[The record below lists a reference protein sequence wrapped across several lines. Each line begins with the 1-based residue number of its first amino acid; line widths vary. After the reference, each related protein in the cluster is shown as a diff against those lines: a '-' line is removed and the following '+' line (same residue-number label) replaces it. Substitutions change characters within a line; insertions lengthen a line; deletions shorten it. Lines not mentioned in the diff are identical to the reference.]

1 MSMPDLEEKQM
12 KEFSFWYSETY
23 TFKGWFQA
31 ESEEQ
36 ARTFLARVEDGEW
49 ELEELLEFQKRGK
62 GYELE
67 LDEGSLE
74 DVSE

>member
-1 MSMPDLEEKQM
+1 M
-12 KEFSFWYSETY
+12 KEYSFWYSETY
-23 TFKGWFQA
+23 TYKAWFEA

-49 ELEELLEFQKRGK
+49 ELEELPEFQKSDK
-62 GYELE
+62 AYEVE
-67 LDEGSLE
+67 LDMPSFE

>member
-49 ELEELLEFQKRGK
+49 ELEELLEFQKKDK